1 MAVAAFVGPELSVV
15 VGSICALAVTAL
27 LAMRA
32 EHSGKLDKR
41 FHVAVE
47 PHEALTLG
55 GALRAWSCFILIFI
69 LLMGTSKLVPF
80 VNSALA
86 PLSSSVQVFSG
97 KNPGTLSFMWVN
109 TPGIW
114 IFLAAIV
121 GGFIQGARPAQ
132 MLEVLGKVLEG
143 EGIEFEVCQPGAKV
157 HPCMACYHCL
167 DNGTLRC
174 VQNDDGVNEIIEKC
188 IEADGIVLASPVYHG
203 GIAGGMKCVLDRL
216 ILAAGCGENK
226 LHHKVGAALCTLRR
240 SGGMETYQQLLGTI
254 NTMEMVL
261 VTSDYWNAV
270 HGADKGEVMQDTE
283 GVEVIEK
290 LGRNI
295 AWMLKVIDKAGIE
308 PPETG
313 HRTMTNF
320 IR

>member
-1 MAVAAFVGPELSVV
+1 MKVVAIN
-15 VGSICALAVTAL
+15 GSP
-27 LAMRA
+27 R
-32 EHSGKLDKR
+32 K
-41 FHVAVE
+41 
-47 PHEALTLG
+47 G
-55 GALRAWSCFILIFI
+55 GNC
-69 LLMGTSKLVPF
+69 
-80 VNSALA
+80 
-86 PLSSSVQVFSG
+86 
-97 KNPGTLSFMWVN
+97 
-109 TPGIW
+109 
-114 IFLAAIV
+114 
-121 GGFIQGARPAQ
+121 AQ
-132 MLEVLGKVLEG
+132 MLDVLGRVLEN

-174 VQNDDGVNEIIEKC
+174 VQDDDGVNEIIEKC
-188 IEADGIVLASPVYHG
+188 IEADGIVLASPVYQ
-203 GIAGGMKCVLDRL
+203 
-216 ILAAGCGENK
+216 GCGENK

-270 HGADKGEVMQDTE
+270 HGAEKGEVMQDTE

-308 PPETG
+308 PPATG